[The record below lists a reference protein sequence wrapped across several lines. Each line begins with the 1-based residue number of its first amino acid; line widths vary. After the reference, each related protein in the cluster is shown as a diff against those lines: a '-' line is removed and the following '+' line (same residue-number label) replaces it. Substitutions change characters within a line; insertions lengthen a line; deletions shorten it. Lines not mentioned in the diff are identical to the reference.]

1 MYGYD
6 PRLFSASLMRNCSN
20 LAYKG
25 QYSTSDPKRL
35 LCHAFDRVQIE
46 NCFGMLLFFS
56 LLFLVLTFTKK
67 KLKGSATACILGID
81 SRAGRLYSV
90 NIGDSGYVIVR
101 QGYVVYRSKSQEM
114 NGDSPRQLDV
124 YPWTASL
131 NRQGLNYT
139 EISYVFQVISHKN
152 RNLSFVLVCHY

>member
-1 MYGYD
+1 MFWYAFI
-6 PRLFSASLMRNCSN
+6 LFSFVSCLDI
-20 LAYKG
+20 Y
-25 QYSTSDPKRL
+25 
-35 LCHAFDRVQIE
+35 
-46 NCFGMLLFFS
+46 
-56 LLFLVLTFTKK
+56 KK

-81 SRAGRLYSV
+81 SREGRLYSV

-101 QGYVVYRSKSQEM
+101 QGYVIYRSKSQAM

-152 RNLSFVLVCHY
+152 TKFIFCPCISLLKEKKYF